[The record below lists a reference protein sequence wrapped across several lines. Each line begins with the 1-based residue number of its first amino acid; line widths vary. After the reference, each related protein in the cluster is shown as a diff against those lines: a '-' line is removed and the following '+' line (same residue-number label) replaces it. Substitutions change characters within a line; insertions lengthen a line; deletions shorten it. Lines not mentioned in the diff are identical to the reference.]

1 MLCATPGALH
11 SGSKRSRDRAR
22 EKEEREA
29 ILQASNFLSASR
41 QIENHLCTAR
51 ESPAGQ
57 RRLEQGVLRGAAIAA
72 ILPVDQ
78 RHYVCERERCAPIEI
93 IVVAGSPVYGSTRG
107 RSRHYSCF
115 VGVIYTKFSSAVL
128 CFLAYHPLFR
138 TVDIAKYRCGT
149 F

>member
-51 ESPAGQ
+51 ESLLGS
-57 RRLEQGVLRGAAIAA
+57 GAWNKEFYAELQSRPFYQSIN
-72 ILPVDQ
+72 VTM
-78 RHYVCERERCAPIEI
+78 CASVKGASLTEI
-93 IVVAGSPVYGSTRG
+93 IVVAVGPVYDSTRG

-115 VGVIYTKFSSAVL
+115 VGVINTKFSSAVL